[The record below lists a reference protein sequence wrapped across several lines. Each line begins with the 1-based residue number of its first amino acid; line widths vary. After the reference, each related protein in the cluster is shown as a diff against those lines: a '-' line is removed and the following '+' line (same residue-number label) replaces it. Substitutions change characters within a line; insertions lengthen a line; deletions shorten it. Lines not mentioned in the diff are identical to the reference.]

1 MPAGAREAGRPERE
15 TLATAV
21 LEVLSDRLRPIGSS
35 LIHEQLLASG
45 HRVSEPTVGRILRDL
60 DRIGLTTG
68 HGHQGRTLTS
78 RGRRQVDVL
87 RDQRHRSGHVQAM
100 VDNLRADSLDE
111 ILDLLA
117 ARRGVEREIARA
129 AAVNATRRDLAD
141 MRAGYES
148 MREGRSYEGLHEILA
163 RASHNP
169 VLESLYGV
177 LTRDP
182 AIARAVNRIASQRGQ
197 LVDVRFNQR
206 LLSALAKKD
215 PDAAERVVVDHLDEL
230 ITTVREYW
238 KLAGTRA
245 GSRRTAGGIH
255 GSGAK
260 AT

>member
-1 MPAGAREAGRPERE
+1 
-15 TLATAV
+15 
-21 LEVLSDRLRPIGSS
+21 
-35 LIHEQLLASG
+35 
-45 HRVSEPTVGRILRDL
+45 
-60 DRIGLTTG
+60 
-68 HGHQGRTLTS
+68 
-78 RGRRQVDVL
+78 
-87 RDQRHRSGHVQAM
+87 M

>member
-1 MPAGAREAGRPERE
+1 VERDS
-15 TLATAV
+15 LATAV
-21 LEVLSDRLRPIGSS
+21 LEILSDRLHPIGSS

-45 HRVSEPTVGRILRDL
+45 HHVSEPTVGRILRDL
-60 DRIGLTTG
+60 DRAGLTTS
-68 HGHQGRTLTS
+68 HGRQGRTLTPS
-78 RGRRQVDVL
+78 GRRQVGVL
-87 RDQRHRSGHVQAM
+87 RDQRGRSGHVQAM

-111 ILDLLA
+111 ILDLLV

-129 AAVNATRRDLAD
+129 AAVNATRRDLAE
-141 MRAGYES
+141 MRAEYES
-148 MREGRSYEGLHEILA
+148 MREGRSYEGLHEMLT

-197 LVDVRFNQR
+197 LVDVHFNRR
-206 LLSALAKKD
+206 LLTALAKKD

-238 KLAGTRA
+238 KLAGTHA
-245 GSRRTAGGIH
+245 GSRRTAGGTR
-255 GSGAK
+255 GSGVR